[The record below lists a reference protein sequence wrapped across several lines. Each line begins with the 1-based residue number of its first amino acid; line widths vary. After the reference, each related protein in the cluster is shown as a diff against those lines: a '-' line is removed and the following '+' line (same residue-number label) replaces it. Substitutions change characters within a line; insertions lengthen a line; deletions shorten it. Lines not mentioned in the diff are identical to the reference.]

1 MSSAMTTIGSL
12 SDQALSRFR
21 QDRETVIFQAMEKA
35 GNDALV
41 GIITP
46 EQSDVDIGQLLDEL
60 KAIQHAVD
68 TEQKRR
74 SRNKR
79 NLHRTML
86 LTISMLAAGYFYW
99 VFFSN

>member
-21 QDRETVIFQAMEKA
+21 QDRETAIFQAMEKA

-74 SRNKR
+74 SRNKQ

>member
-21 QDRETVIFQAMEKA
+21 QDRETAIFQAMKKA
-35 GNDALV
+35 GNDALA